1 MGRQLLIYRERIEG
15 VSLSLRRL
23 AAEVADGAPTLVW
36 SDRFDP
42 EHGEMSLGQ
51 ARFDSL
57 ALGQARYLHRAL
69 RQVPTL
75 LEATN
80 SGRAN
85 ETHDGTRG
93 QLSESDADP
102 VEDDLTAT
110 TQAVAGAQPPT
121 ASDAVTGSPPGDRED
136 QVVDLRALARHA
148 TAFTDELERAWSAA
162 LDSVLLAEAQQ
173 EMGARYES
181 LLRTIA
187 RRAAAADRALS
198 TAGVDPGLPAHP
210 LQPDELA
217 RLTFDPMPK
226 QRWLQRQLAEIDTL
240 TTLLEAL
247 KAISAPS
254 AHVIHVHKQRVESW
268 WEAGAF
274 ALIRDCADLL
284 LRVSEQV
291 ASAEA
296 ELTGTSVTPTPP
308 PAFVGRL
315 QLASAALRHG
325 DIEAVLMHAR
335 LALRLRA
342 AVEHDVVP
350 DDLLARLTQDGRLA
364 DDATVLRLLDQAA
377 SRLAAGEE
385 LDIGAAML
393 LAPRALAV
401 VHRLCLQTPQ
411 IILSALEKGSG
422 HAGS

>member
-1 MGRQLLIYRERIEG
+1 LLWA
-15 VSLSLRRL
+15 RRDIST
-23 AAEVADGAPTLVW
+23 VRY
-36 SDRFDP
+36 DR
-42 EHGEMSLGQ
+42 
-51 ARFDSL
+51 
-57 ALGQARYLHRAL
+57 
-69 RQVPTL
+69 VPTL

-217 RLTFDPMPK
+217 RLAFDPTPK
-226 QRWLQRQLAEIDTL
+226 QCWLQRQLAEIDTL

-254 AHVIHVHKQRVESW
+254 AHVIHVHEQRVESW

-291 ASAEA
+291 ASAA

-422 HAGS
+422 HAGG